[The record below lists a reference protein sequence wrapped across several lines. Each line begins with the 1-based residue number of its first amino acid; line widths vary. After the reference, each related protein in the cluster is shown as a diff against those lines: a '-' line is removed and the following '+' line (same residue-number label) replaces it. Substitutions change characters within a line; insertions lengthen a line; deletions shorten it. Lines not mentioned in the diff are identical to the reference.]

1 MSQFWDSWCFLASLD
16 VLNGTQPILIQ
27 LMHDRSLLGGVLE
40 QNEKVMGF
48 LLLLGLIGGAEWH
61 SEPILLEL
69 IGGSE

>member
-1 MSQFWDSWCFLASLD
+1 M
-16 VLNGTQPILIQ
+16 I
-27 LMHDRSLLGGVLE
+27 SLLGGVLE
-40 QNEKVMGF
+40 HNEKVMGY